1 MSDRAHGTVTV
12 RAMSD
17 TDAPAE
23 AMRLVAV
30 RARSPELRLRDAL
43 DLSELMQAAVM
54 AKLRER
60 FPTKS
65 VVELSLLNLAR
76 DATAE
81 KL

>member
-1 MSDRAHGTVTV
+1 
-12 RAMSD
+12 MSD
-17 TDAPAE
+17 TDAHAE
-23 AMRLVAV
+23 AMRLVAI

-76 DATAE
+76 DADAAR
-81 KL
+81 L